1 MRSTQKK
8 SLARLLSL
16 SLLFIISCNSNPD
29 SQSASTQPS
38 DQDSSES
45 SEITTLPGFELQE
58 LYTVP
63 RGRQGTWI
71 SLTVSPQ
78 GHLIASDQSDK
89 GFFRIIVS
97 DTSDTDLPEVKVNE
111 LLMPLSGAHG
121 LTFAY
126 DHLYANVPG
135 RGIFRMRDIK
145 GDEEFDVMEFL
156 GGPEKLAEHGNHS
169 VVETPEKDGLFIVN
183 GNYTPAPELTSSR
196 LPSWEEDLLLPRQW
210 DMRGNARGIF
220 APGGY
225 IARIDPNGTEWEMFS
240 IGYRN
245 QYDAAVNP
253 HGELFTFDSD
263 MEYDLGMPWYRPT
276 RLLHVTSG
284 SDFGW
289 RSGSG
294 KWKDY
299 YEDSLPAIV
308 NIGRGS
314 PTGLV
319 FGTGAKFPARYQH
332 ALYGL
337 DWLYGTIYAFHLSPD
352 GSSYTAEV
360 EKFLSGNELPMTDA
374 VIGSDGALYFITG
387 GRANDT
393 KLYRVVYTGD
403 ETTSPADLPIN
414 ENAANARELRKELES
429 YHGKEHFRAVEKAW
443 PHLNSDDRYIR
454 YASRLAIESQP
465 VQKWAQ
471 RALTEQ
477 NSLSRITTIMALARS
492 GEASYRSQAIQALL
506 EIDLATLNS
515 EQKLGYLRSMALVFM
530 RLGEPGEDHKD
541 QVSDTLYE
549 LLPTE
554 DHRVNVELVRLLV
567 YLEDER
573 VIDKAMELIE
583 NTPEE
588 SELNWV
594 GLDGASDGTIQKM
607 LENPPPTRKIEYAF
621 MLKNLRSGWTIEQ
634 RRAYFT
640 FINEAAEAP
649 GGSSYAGYLTKI
661 REDALQNATEEEHE
675 AVSDITGIS
684 LIPEPPFEIRPPE
697 GPGKDWTVN
706 EAIGEVADQLTNRNF
721 ENGRN
726 AFFATGCA
734 SCHRF
739 NGYGGNIG
747 PDLSSVGMRA
757 SVPVLLE
764 DIIEPNA
771 LISDQYN
778 SSVVTL
784 NNGETVSG
792 LVVEEQVQ
800 VKIYP
805 RNPDQPPFVVDKGE
819 VESIEPSEIS
829 QMPEGLIDPL
839 SEEELR
845 DLIAY
850 LRSGGNPDS
859 QLFKEG
865 SSSTA
870 SMDEH
875 SHDHD

>member
-1 MRSTQKK
+1 MPRG
-8 SLARLLSL
+8 
-16 SLLFIISCNSNPD
+16 
-29 SQSASTQPS
+29 SQS
-38 DQDSSES
+38 
-45 SEITTLPGFELQE
+45 
-58 LYTVP
+58 
-63 RGRQGTWI
+63 TWI
-71 SLTVSPQ
+71 SLTLGPN

-89 GFFRIIVS
+89 GFFRIIIS
-97 DTSDTDLPEVKVNE
+97 ESTDSDLPNVRTKE

-126 DHLYANVPG
+126 EHLYTNVPG
-135 RGIFRMRDIK
+135 KGIFRMRDTK
-145 GDEEFDVMEFL
+145 GTEEFDVMEYI

-169 VVETPEKDGLFIVN
+169 VIKTPENDGLFIVN

-196 LPSWEEDLLLPRQW
+196 LPSWDEDILLPRQW

-225 IARIDPNGTEWEMFS
+225 IARMNPDGSKWEMFS

-245 QYDAAVNP
+245 QYDAAVSP

-294 KWKDY
+294 KWKEY
-299 YEDSLPAIV
+299 YEDSLPPIV

-319 FGTGAKFPARYQH
+319 FGTGAKFPAQYQH

-337 DWLYGTIYAFHLSPD
+337 DWLYGTIYAFHLTPE
-352 GSSYTAEV
+352 GASYSAEV
-360 EKFLSGNELPMTDA
+360 EKFLTGNELPVTDA

-393 KLYRVVYTGD
+393 KLYRVIYNGN
-403 ETTSPADLPIN
+403 ESTTPAELPRN
-414 ENAANARELRKELES
+414 EKAANARELRKELEA
-429 YHGKEHFRAVEKAW
+429 YHGNINSQAIAKAW

-454 YASRLAIESQP
+454 YAARLAVESQP
-465 VQKWAQ
+465 VSIWDQK
-471 RALTEQ
+471 ALSEQ
-477 NSLSRITTIMALARS
+477 NYQARITVIMALTRS
-492 GEASYRSQAIQALL
+492 GDVSYRPQASRSLL
-506 EIDLATLNS
+506 EIDINTLDK
-515 EQKLGYLRSMALVFM
+515 EKKLGYLRSISLIFT
-530 RLGEPGEDHKD
+530 RLGEPEPD
-541 QVSDTLYE
+541 QKKQITDTLIE

-554 DHRVNVELVRLLV
+554 DHRVNIELVRILV
-567 YLEDER
+567 YLKDTR
-573 VIDKAMELIE
+573 VIDKAMDLIDQTKE
-583 NTPEE
+583 DPEP
-588 SELNWV
+588 NWV
-594 GLDGASDGTIQKM
+594 GLPNNNDGTIQKM
-607 LENPPPTRKIEYAF
+607 LENPPPTSKIKYAF
-621 MLKNLRSGWTIEQ
+621 LLKNLRDGWTIDQ
-634 RRAYFT
+634 RREYFT
-640 FINEAAEAP
+640 FINKAAEAP
-649 GGSSYAGYLTKI
+649 GGSSYGGYLTKI
-661 REDALQNATEEEHE
+661 REDALQNASEEEHN
-675 AVSDITGIS
+675 AVSDITGVN
-684 LIPEPPFEIRPPE
+684 LIQEPSFDVQPPE
-697 GPGKDWTVN
+697 GPGRDWTVD
-706 EAIGEVADQLTNRNF
+706 EALGEVADYLTNRNF
-721 ENGRN
+721 KNGRN

-778 SSVVTL
+778 SSIVTQT
-784 NNGETVSG
+784 NGKTVSG
-792 LVVEEQVQ
+792 LVVEEQEQ

-805 RNPDQPPFVVDKGE
+805 RNPDQPPVIADKEE
-819 VESIEPSEIS
+819 VASIKKSEIS

-839 SEEELR
+839 SEDELR

-865 SSSTA
+865 SGSS
-870 SMDEH
+870 SGIEDQE
-875 SHDHD
+875 HDHD

>member
-1 MRSTQKK
+1 MRRNFKK
-8 SLARLLSL
+8 VSAQLLSL
-16 SLLFIISCNSNPD
+16 LLFISCSSNTD
-29 SQSASTQPS
+29 SP
-38 DQDSSES
+38 SES
-45 SEITTLPGFELQE
+45 PELSGQHLSEKQEITTLPGFEVQE

-63 RGRQGTWI
+63 RGSQGTWI
-71 SLTVSPQ
+71 SLTIGPQ

-89 GFFRIIVS
+89 GFFRIIIS
-97 DTSDTDLPEVKVNE
+97 DSSGSKLPEVHVEE

-121 LTFAY
+121 LTYAFE
-126 DHLYANVPG
+126 HLYANVPG
-135 RGIFRMRDIK
+135 KGIFRMRDTK
-145 GDEEFDVMEFL
+145 SNNEFDLMEFL
-156 GGPEKLAEHGNHS
+156 GGPEKLAEHGNHG
-169 VVETPEKDGLFIVN
+169 VIETPDNDGLFIVN
-183 GNYTPAPELTSSR
+183 GNYTPAPDLSSSR
-196 LPSWEEDLLLPRQW
+196 LPTWEEDLLLPRQW

-225 IARIDPNGTEWEMFS
+225 IARMNPDGTDWEMFS

-245 QYDAAVNP
+245 QYDAAVNQ

-294 KWKDY
+294 KWKEY
-299 YEDSLPAIV
+299 YEDSLPPIV

-314 PTGLV
+314 PTGLA
-319 FGTGAKFPARYQH
+319 FGTGAKFPAKYQQ

-337 DWLYGTIYAFHLSPD
+337 DWIYGTIYAFHLTPN
-352 GSSYTAEV
+352 GASYTAEV
-360 EKFLSGNELPMTDA
+360 EEFLTGNELPMTDV

-387 GRANDT
+387 GRANST
-393 KLYRVVYTGD
+393 KLYRVIYTG
-403 ETTSPADLPIN
+403 EESTTPEKLPLN
-414 ENAANARELRKELES
+414 EEAANARELRKELEA
-429 YHGKEHFRAVEKAW
+429 YHGKKNPMAVQKAW

-454 YASRLAIESQP
+454 FAARLAVESQP
-465 VQKWAQ
+465 IQSWADMVF
-471 RALTEQ
+471 TEQ
-477 NSLSRITTIMALARS
+477 HPQSRITAVMALARS
-492 GEASYRSQAIQALL
+492 GANQYRTQAIQALL
-506 EIDLATLNS
+506 DLPLTELS
-515 EQKLGYLRSMALVFM
+515 IEQQLGYLRSMALIFI
-530 RLGEPGEDHKD
+530 RLGDPNQTLRE
-541 QVSDTLYE
+541 QVTDTLYE
-549 LLPTE
+549 LLPTN

-567 YLEDER
+567 YLKDTR
-573 VIDKAMELIE
+573 VIDKAMALIE
-583 NTPEE
+583 HTAEE
-588 SELNWV
+588 SAPNWV
-594 GLDGASDGTIQKM
+594 GFSGSKDGTIEKM
-607 LENPPPTRKIEYAF
+607 MENPPPTRKIEYAF
-621 MLKNLRSGWTIEQ
+621 ILKNFREGWTIDQ
-634 RRAYFT
+634 RRAYFS

-684 LIPEPPFEIRPPE
+684 LTPQPLFEVEPPK
-697 GPGKDWTVN
+697 GPGRDWTVN
-706 EAIGEVADQLTNRNF
+706 EALGEVADHLTNRNF
-721 ENGRN
+721 KNGRN

-747 PDLSSVGMRA
+747 PDLSSVGIRA

-784 NNGETVSG
+784 NDGKTVSG
-792 LVVEEQVQ
+792 LVVEEENR

-805 RNPDQPPFVVDKGE
+805 RNPDQPPVVIDKAN
-819 VESIEPSEIS
+819 VVSIEASEIS
-829 QMPEGLIDPL
+829 QMPEGLIDSL
-839 SEEELR
+839 NEDELR

-859 QLFKEG
+859 PFFKEG
-865 SSSTA
+865 GIPYA
-870 SMDEH
+870 DDDH

>member
-1 MRSTQKK
+1 MRKRSFTK
-8 SLARLLSL
+8 LLSL
-16 SLLFIISCNSNPD
+16 IILFLVSCNSNQD
-29 SQSASTQPS
+29 SKSDSSQPS
-38 DQDSSES
+38 DQDSANA
-45 SEITTLPGFELQE
+45 SEITTLPGFEVQE
-58 LYTVP
+58 LYSVP

-71 SLTVSPQ
+71 SLTVGPQ

-89 GFFRIIVS
+89 GFFRIIV
-97 DTSDTDLPEVKVNE
+97 TDSSGSQTPEVQVE
-111 LLMPLSGAHG
+111 EILMPLSGAHG
-121 LTFAY
+121 LTFAFS
-126 DHLYANVPG
+126 HLYANVPG
-135 RGIFRMRDIK
+135 KGIFRMRDTK
-145 GDEEFDVMEFL
+145 GNQEFDVMEFL

-169 VVETPEKDGLFIVN
+169 VLETPEKDGLFIVN
-183 GNYTPAPELTSSR
+183 GNYTPAPDLNSSR

-225 IARIDPNGTEWEMFS
+225 IAKMNPNGTEWEMFS

-299 YEDSLPAIV
+299 YEDSLPALV

-337 DWLYGTIYAFHLSPD
+337 DWIYGTIYAFHLTPN
-352 GSSYTAEV
+352 GASYTTEV
-360 EKFLSGNELPMTDA
+360 EKFLTGNQLPMTDA

-393 KLYRVVYTGD
+393 KLYRVIYKGD
-403 ETTSPADLPIN
+403 ESTSPAELPKN
-414 ENAANARELRKELES
+414 EKAANARELRKELES
-429 YHGKEHFRAVEKAW
+429 YHGKVNSQAIEKAW

-454 YASRLAIESQP
+454 YAARLAVESQP
-465 VQKWAQ
+465 VQTWAQ
-471 RALTEQ
+471 RALNEQ
-477 NSLSRITTIMALARS
+477 SPQTQITAIMALARS
-492 GEASYRSQAIQALL
+492 GDSSLRSKAIQALL
-506 EIDLATLNS
+506 EIDITNLNN
-515 EQKLGYLRSMALVFM
+515 EQKLGYLRTLALIFI
-530 RLGEPGEDHKD
+530 RLEGPVQDQKD
-541 QVSDTLYE
+541 SVSNTLYE
-549 LLPTE
+549 LLAAE

-567 YLEDER
+567 YLEDAR
-573 VIDKAMELIE
+573 VIDKAMKLIE
-583 NTPEE
+583 QTQEE
-588 SELNWV
+588 SEPNWA
-594 GLDGASDGTIQKM
+594 GLDGATDGTIQKM

-621 MLKNLRSGWTIEQ
+621 MLKNLSNGWTIDQ
-634 RRAYFT
+634 RREYFT

-675 AVSDITGIS
+675 AVSDITGVS
-684 LIPEPPFEIRPPE
+684 LIQEPPFEVQPPK
-697 GPGKDWTVN
+697 GPGRDWTMN
-706 EAIGEVADQLTNRNF
+706 EALGEVADHLTNRNF

-726 AFFATGCA
+726 AFFAAGCA

-778 SSVVTL
+778 SSVIIL

-792 LVVEEQVQ
+792 LVVEEQEQ
-800 VKIYP
+800 IKIYP
-805 RNPDQPPFVVDKGE
+805 RNPDQPPVILDKDE
-819 VESIEPSEIS
+819 VTSIEQSEIS

-839 SEEELR
+839 NEEELR

-850 LRSGGNPDS
+850 IRSKGNPDS
-859 QLFKEG
+859 QLFKDG
-865 SSSTA
+865 NGPPPN
-870 SMDEH
+870 MDEH

>member
-1 MRSTQKK
+1 MRRTSKRSLIQLST
-8 SLARLLSL
+8 L
-16 SLLFIISCNSNPD
+16 SLLLFISCSSNPD
-29 SQSASTQPS
+29 PQPASNLDSDPDTQK
-38 DQDSSES
+38 S
-45 SEITTLPGFELQE
+45 SEITSLPGFEVQE
-58 LYTVP
+58 LYSVP
-63 RGRQGTWI
+63 RGSQGTWI
-71 SLTVSPQ
+71 SLTVGPN
-78 GHLIASDQSDK
+78 GNLIASDQSDK
-89 GFFRIIVS
+89 GFFRIIIS
-97 DTSDTDLPEVKVNE
+97 DSSDSGLPDVEVEE

-121 LTFAY
+121 LTYAHE
-126 DHLYANVPG
+126 HLYANVPG
-135 RGIFRMRDIK
+135 KGIFRMRDTK
-145 GDEEFDVMEFL
+145 GTEEFDVMEFL

-169 VVETPEKDGLFIVN
+169 VIETPEKDGLFIVN
-183 GNYTPAPELTSSR
+183 GNYTPAPELNSSR
-196 LPSWEEDLLLPRQW
+196 LPSWNEDILLPRQW

-225 IARIDPNGTEWEMFS
+225 IARMSPDGSNWEMFS

-299 YEDSLPAIV
+299 YEDSLPAVV

-337 DWLYGTIYAFHLSPD
+337 DWLYGTIYAFHLTPD
-352 GSSYTAEV
+352 GASYSAEV
-360 EKFLSGNELPMTDA
+360 EKFLTGNELPITDT
-374 VIGSDGALYFITG
+374 VVGSDGALYFITG

-393 KLYRVVYTGD
+393 KLYRVIYTGS
-403 ETTSPADLPIN
+403 ESTSPAELPLN
-414 ENAANARELRKELES
+414 ESAASARKLRKELEA
-429 YHGKEHFRAVEKAW
+429 YHGKINSEAVAKAW
-443 PHLNSDDRYIR
+443 PHLNSEDRYIR
-454 YASRLAIESQP
+454 YAARLAVESQP
-465 VQKWAQ
+465 VNTWGQK
-471 RALTEQ
+471 ALSEQ
-477 NSLSRITTIMALARS
+477 NPQAKISGIMALARS
-492 GEASYRSQAIQALL
+492 GDTYYRPEAIRALMEL
-506 EIDLATLNS
+506 DITPLNT
-515 EQKLGYLRSMALVFM
+515 EQQLGYLRSLALIFT
-530 RLGEPGEDHKD
+530 RLGEPEADQKE
-541 QVSDTLYE
+541 QVSDTLFE

-554 DHRVNVELVRLLV
+554 DHSVNVELVRILV
-567 YLEDER
+567 YLKDAR
-573 VIDKAMELIE
+573 VIDKAMKLIDE
-583 NTPEE
+583 TREDPDP
-588 SELNWV
+588 NWV
-594 GLDGASDGTIQKM
+594 GLPGINDGTIQKM

-621 MLKNLRSGWTIEQ
+621 MLKNLREGWTIDQ
-634 RRAYFT
+634 RRKYFT
-640 FINEAAEAP
+640 FINKAAEAP

-661 REDALQNATEEEHE
+661 REDALQNASDEEHQ
-675 AVSDITGIS
+675 AVSDITGVN
-684 LIPEPPFEIRPPE
+684 LIQEPPFDVQQPK
-697 GPGKDWTVN
+697 GPGRDWTVN
-706 EAIGEVADQLTNRNF
+706 EALGEVADYLTNRNF

-778 SSVVTL
+778 SSIVTL

-792 LVVEEQVQ
+792 LVVEEQEQ
-800 VKIYP
+800 VKVYP
-805 RNPDQPPFVVDKGE
+805 RNPDQPPVIIDKEEVV
-819 VESIEPSEIS
+819 SIEASEIS

-839 SEEELR
+839 NEDELR

-850 LRSGGNPDS
+850 LRSGGNPES
-859 QLFKEG
+859 KLFISNTE
-865 SSSTA
+865 
-870 SMDEH
+870 D
-875 SHDHD
+875 